1 MERNRTNWYFVLK
14 DFQGIQA
21 LRSVVSTC
29 AMTSIYVVRSK
40 QDGHFSAETCKF
52 NLLSVYNFKN
62 KHIAEFTEEM
72 NFVAII
78 SWITKAN

>member
-1 MERNRTNWYFVLK
+1 
-14 DFQGIQA
+14 
-21 LRSVVSTC
+21 
-29 AMTSIYVVRSK
+29 MTSIYVVRSK
-40 QDGHFSAETCKF
+40 QDGHFSEETCKF

-62 KHIAEFTEEM
+62 KDIAEFTEEM

>member
-1 MERNRTNWYFVLK
+1 
-14 DFQGIQA
+14 
-21 LRSVVSTC
+21 
-29 AMTSIYVVRSK
+29 MTSIYVVRSK